1 MLKEK
6 FTLDIKSL
14 EVFKAV
20 AIEQSITKAAEKL
33 NYVQSNVTA
42 RIQRL
47 EQELGVPLLYRYHK
61 KISLTPAGRE
71 LLPYVNKL
79 LFDFEEAIE
88 AVKLSSTPR
97 GSLHIGAM
105 ESTATTRL
113 PIIFSRYHKE
123 FPQVELSLYMAPTVD
138 QVNAILN
145 YKIDGAFVDG
155 PILHP
160 EIIEYPVLE
169 EFLVLI
175 TSYSTETFHIE
186 SILHKPLL
194 SSFAHCTYLAIWQ
207 KWLADNDFAPMRVME
222 YGTLEGVLKCVENG
236 LGVTVLPISMVES
249 RMQDKLNCHPLP
261 DPHRTVPTVFI
272 MRRDSY
278 RTSALSK
285 FMELAG
291 ITNL

>member
-1 MLKEK
+1 M
-6 FTLDIKSL
+6 DIKSL

-123 FPQVELSLYMAPTVD
+123 FPSVDLSLYMAPTVD

-169 EFLVLI
+169 ESLVLI
-175 TSYSTETFHIE
+175 TSYSPEPFQVE
-186 SILHKPLL
+186 SILHEPLL
-194 SSFAHCTYLAIWQ
+194 SSFEHCIYLGRWQ
-207 KWLADNDFAPMRVME
+207 QWLEENGHAPMKVME

-236 LGVTVLPISMVES
+236 LGVTVLPVSMVES
-249 RMQDKLNCHPLP
+249 RGGKLNCHPLP
-261 DPHRTVPTVFI
+261 EPHRIVSTVFI
-272 MRRDSY
+272 KRRDSY
-278 RTSALSK
+278 ITSALSR
-285 FMELAG
+285 FMELTG

>member
-20 AIEQSITKAAEKL
+20 AIEKSITKAAEKL

>member
-1 MLKEK
+1 M
-6 FTLDIKSL
+6 DIKSL

>member
-6 FTLDIKSL
+6 IVLDIKSL

-123 FPQVELSLYMAPTVD
+123 FPSVDLSLYMAPTVD

-169 EFLVLI
+169 ESLVLI

-186 SILHKPLL
+186 SILHEPLL
-194 SSFAHCTYLAIWQ
+194 SSFAHCTYLGIWQ

-278 RTSALSK
+278 MTSALSK

-291 ITNL
+291 ITDL